1 MTVILTIVLGIAGSL
16 LAAEFFGSCPWL
28 TEALLSRA
36 AHRLPKVHRE
46 RYVAEWDAELDYMRS
61 RCGNLTILFWAVSV
75 YLSSRRLASEV
86 RDLRLATSR
95 RKTYQL
101 PLFRFTEPGTGMDV
115 IDIPTV
121 IRQLSDDEEE
131 HVVQPDKELGPTQ
144 ANPRERRRD
153 GKTAEPRSPIL
164 PVAEPFVLMV
174 PRGSDSDGMRRFFSE
189 IESVHG
195 KLGKRTNITLGQL
208 TALVRRQ
215 TDFVRERYHVDAVSF
230 RVDVIDGRV
239 KLRAKPIRE

>member
-36 AHRLPKVHRE
+36 AHRLPNVHRE

-86 RDLRLATSR
+86 RDLLLATPR

-121 IRQLSDDEEE
+121 IRLLSDDDEE
-131 HVVQPDKELGPTQ
+131 HVEQPDKELGPTQ
-144 ANPRERRRD
+144 ANPRERRRER
-153 GKTAEPRSPIL
+153 KTAESRNLTESYTTYM
-164 PVAEPFVLMV
+164 LMV
-174 PRGSDSDGMRRFFSE
+174 PRGSDSDDMRRFYNE
-189 IESVHG
+189 IETVHE
-195 KLGKRTNITLGQL
+195 KLGKSTRITLGQL
-208 TALVRRQ
+208 TAYLF
-215 TDFVRERYHVDAVSF
+215 T
-230 RVDVIDGRV
+230 G
-239 KLRAKPIRE
+239 